1 MTYMGTWDDMPD
13 EIRRKAAAGCLLGD
27 KLIAFINGAAELRG
41 LSEGGGRDVAMNAVL
56 NVLGA
61 VLQGYDDPMDT
72 AKFATDVLMANM
84 ARNNTEGSA

>member
-1 MTYMGTWDDMPD
+1 MKYAGTWDDMPD
-13 EIRRKAAAGCLLGD
+13 EIRRKAAASEQLSM
-27 KLIAFINGAAELRG
+27 KLIAFINGSAEVRG
-41 LSEGGGRDVAMNAVL
+41 LSEEVGRDVAMNAVL